1 MEPGKSSFRA
11 LVLVF
16 GSESENLTHF
26 IEDKIFQLLDYRTN
40 IDPDKQWVWLE
51 DEGLPEITVCW
62 AEDTINSR
70 DAYEGYDYYFLAGEL
85 DSGEVAGIRKMIR
98 ECFLEKEFYMTFLLP
113 SSEHRLEQIFENE
126 CLITQPDH
134 FFLSEQALVNFIHD
148 FCAFEILP
156 NLVSVDLAEYAGQIR
171 GKIANL
177 ECFDYYPKQLDR
189 ELSCKTMPNFLF
201 LLIFVDNK
209 YNNLETISG
218 LIKPLTKYEDLDYSV
233 TDVTCIG
240 LKRIVCLYTDKV
252 RV

>member
-16 GSESENLTHF
+16 GSESESLTHL

-51 DEGLPEITVCW
+51 DEGLPEIRVCW
-62 AEDTINSR
+62 AEYTIKSR

-85 DSGEVAGIRKMIR
+85 DSGEVAGARKMIR
-98 ECFLEKEFYMTFLLP
+98 DLFLEKEFYMTFLLP
-113 SSEHRLEQIFENE
+113 SAGRRLKRIFENE
-126 CLITQPDH
+126 CLLTQPDNL
-134 FFLSEQALVNFIHD
+134 FLREQAIVDFVHD

-177 ECFDYYPKQLDR
+177 EYFDYFPEQLDR
-189 ELSCKTMPNFLF
+189 ELSCKTMPTFLF
-201 LLIFVDNK
+201 LLILIDDK
-209 YNNLETISG
+209 HDNLEIIDG
-218 LIKPLTKYEDLDYSV
+218 LIKPLAKYENLDYSV
-233 TDVTCIG
+233 TDVNYIG
-240 LKRIVCLYTDKV
+240 LNRVLCLYTLKE
-252 RV
+252 